1 MFSCSCERCSDPNL
15 SDMGTYMSYLK
26 CKCGGFYNQHL
37 DGKFSFQCSKC
48 DKKQDLSQKI
58 QNFNEIENMLNQNLS
73 NLGKYCSEIEADEN
87 VHDSF
92 YLKIKLYMK
101 YSEAF
106 QDSNDLE
113 VLNKIVERI
122 KIILKLTRKVKSIY
136 YNHNRNQ
143 ESNIGADVET
153 ILT

>member
-1 MFSCSCERCSDPNL
+1 MEYL
-15 SDMGTYMSYLK
+15 SQKRQQTS
-26 CKCGGFYNQHL
+26 
-37 DGKFSFQCSKC
+37 SE
-48 DKKQDLSQKI
+48 QKI

-122 KIILKLTRKVKSIY
+122 KIILKLSKSFL
-136 YNHNRNQ
+136 YNYVPYCTN
-143 ESNIGADVET
+143 SI
-153 ILT
+153 